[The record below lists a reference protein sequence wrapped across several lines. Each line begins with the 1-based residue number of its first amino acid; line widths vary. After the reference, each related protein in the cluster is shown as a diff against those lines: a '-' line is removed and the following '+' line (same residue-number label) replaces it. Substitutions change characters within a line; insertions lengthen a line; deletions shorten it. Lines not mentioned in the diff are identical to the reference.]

1 MALPLGQ
8 TAWIV
13 LPCILLSLF
22 AARSLL
28 EEFASPDER
37 GLIIL
42 AKAALVFFI
51 TLVLTTRAANLL
63 FHPAPSPTQP
73 PTRNVLRK
81 KRKISP
87 AIEEDVRSWR
97 ETNPPKLRWSSD
109 SSDEVKEEVKR
120 RRKEKKKNKTG
131 RKKKESDTDK
141 SLRRSLFEMFKP
153 KRYEMLGIRRET
165 VEEVVWEDPLL

>member
-1 MALPLGQ
+1 MALLSGQ

-22 AARSLL
+22 AARFLL
-28 EEFASPDER
+28 EESASPEER
-37 GLIIL
+37 GLMIL

-51 TLVLTTRAANLL
+51 TLVLATRAANFL

-73 PTRNVLRK
+73 PNRNVLLK
-81 KRKISP
+81 KRKVSP

-97 ETNPPKLRWSSD
+97 ETDSPKLRWSSD

-120 RRKEKKKNKTG
+120 RRKEKKKKTS

-141 SLRRSLFEMFKP
+141 SLRKSLFEMFKP
-153 KRYEMLGIRRET
+153 KRYEMLGMRRET
-165 VEEVVWEDPLL
+165 VEEVVREDPLL